1 MENGRAMVRQFRFV
15 LDVRNES
22 STESVVV
29 KKGRE
34 SPENILN
41 NLSNELYTEKIILLE
56 SKQNLII
63 LKKE

>member
-1 MENGRAMVRQFRFV
+1 M
-15 LDVRNES
+15 
-22 STESVVV
+22 VV

-34 SPENILN
+34 SPENILS

-63 LKKE
+63 LRKE

>member
-1 MENGRAMVRQFRFV
+1 MDEQWLDNSGLF

-34 SPENILN
+34 SPENILS

>member
-1 MENGRAMVRQFRFV
+1 LF

-34 SPENILN
+34 SPENILSNLN
-41 NLSNELYTEKIILLE
+41 NKLYTEKIILLE
-56 SKQNLII
+56 SKQGLII

>member
-1 MENGRAMVRQFRFV
+1 MSQVRKAW
-15 LDVRNES
+15 LL
-22 STESVVV
+22 

-34 SPENILN
+34 SPENILS